1 MMIILQNVYD
11 NNEGTILSVQ
21 PFKNNDD
28 YIVLSLGLFQLI
40 HKMGEK
46 KRDTRRYDGYVFSL
60 YSQIGGITRKGSEI
74 NWDDL
79 GIIYKR

>member
-40 HKMGEK
+40 HKMGK
-46 KRDTRRYDGYVFSL
+46 KKKIRDVTTDTFSL
-60 YSQIGGITRKGSEI
+60 CILK
-74 NWDDL
+74 
-79 GIIYKR
+79 

>member
-40 HKMGEK
+40 HKMGKK
-46 KRDTRRYDGYVFSL
+46 KRYEMLRRIRFLFVFSNRRY
-60 YSQIGGITRKGSEI
+60 YS
-74 NWDDL
+74 
-79 GIIYKR
+79 